1 MNLLLVRHAQAVG
14 VGAVK
19 QDIDRGLT
27 RRGRELMAQM
37 AGVLVDE
44 NIVPK
49 RILVSPAQRACETVQ
64 QLLSVIGPVEV
75 EEIPALYQASA
86 MTILEVI
93 HRHGGGADP
102 LMVVGHNPG
111 LETTVSNIA
120 GNLVPFPTGAI
131 AHAVI
136 EANSPSVVV
145 AVWRPDE
152 LPAV

>member
-14 VGAVK
+14 VGAVR

-27 RRGRELMAQM
+27 RRGRELTVQM
-37 AGVLVDE
+37 AGIIFDE
-44 NIVPK
+44 SLVPK
-49 RILVSPAQRACETVQ
+49 LILVSPARRAGETVQ

-75 EEIPALYQASA
+75 KQIPALYQASP

-111 LETTVSNIA
+111 LETTVSNIT

-131 AHAVI
+131 AHTVI
-136 EANSPSVVV
+136 EPNAPSVVV
-145 AVWRPDE
+145 AVWRPDD